1 MERRFFKVL
10 QKNKQ
15 VFLSPSVG
23 KISSFLEENK
33 KIFNQYSFTILN
45 QPFREVRENCRKGV
59 VKEALKFSKKFD
71 PDIGEKIN
79 PAYQYI
85 VQSGHQPV
93 FFHPGIWIKNI
104 FLNEL
109 LKSPLLDK
117 CLGLNII
124 LDNDICKDLNFSL
137 PAFSSGGNLK
147 LEEVDF
153 LSPTLTPNLPFEEY
167 PCPSLELVTKFIQNI
182 ICKFKL
188 LESENKN
195 ILNNF
200 KNFARCL
207 ENSSRFC
214 DQNYKRKN
222 LGEFL
227 GLARRLYEQESEP
240 AYLEIPFSQIC
251 NSDEFLSFFLEIIK
265 NIETFSKIY
274 NNKLDEYRKL
284 FKIRNRAHPSP
295 NLMIKENFIE
305 TPFWIWKGGDQRRKI
320 FILKEEEKNYLYNDS
335 YEKIFFMKKNGLK
348 SLFSLKTLLKER
360 GLKIRPKAFLLTL
373 YNRLFISDLFI
384 HGLGGA
390 KYDLVTDEIIRE
402 FFKVEPP
409 HFLVVSCTLHL
420 NFKSSP
426 GTSSDSKISTLKK
439 KIRDLE
445 FNPERYVD
453 ELPLTKKEEIR
464 IGELAEKKTELI
476 KKIKKTLSPIEKR
489 KISEEIKAI
498 NNFMAEKI
506 IPLNYE
512 LNKKIEKEEEKIKQ
526 SKVYTFREFPYCFFS
541 AKTLQNLLNDQCS
554 LTSTDNRK

>member
-1 MERRFFKVL
+1 MERLSFKVP

-15 VFLSPSVG
+15 IFLSPSG
-23 KISSFLEENK
+23 DKISSLLEENK
-33 KIFNQYSFTILN
+33 KIFSQYSFKILN
-45 QPFREVRENCRKGV
+45 QPFKEVRKKSRKEV
-59 VKEALKFSKKFD
+59 VGKALSFSKKFD

-85 VQSGHQPV
+85 IQGGHQPV

-109 LKSPLLDK
+109 KKSPLPDK

-137 PAFSSGGNLK
+137 PVLSSTGNLRLK
-147 LEEVDF
+147 EINF
-153 LSPTLTPNLPFEEY
+153 LSPALTPNLPFEEY
-167 PCPSLELVTKFIQNI
+167 PCPSLELITKFTRDI
-182 ICKFKL
+182 ICKLKL

-200 KNFARCL
+200 KIFTQCL
-207 ENSSRFC
+207 KNSSRFC
-214 DQNYKRKN
+214 NQNYKKAN

-227 GLARRLYEQESEP
+227 GLARRLYEQEIEP

-251 NSDEFLSFFLEIIK
+251 DSDEFLSFFLEITK
-265 NIETFSKIY
+265 NIESFSKIY

-284 FKIRNRAHPSP
+284 FKIRNRAQPSL
-295 NLMIKENFIE
+295 NLIIKENLIE
-305 TPFWIWKGGDQRRKI
+305 APFWIWKEGDQRRKI
-320 FILKEEEKNYLYNDS
+320 FILGEKEKKYLYNDS
-335 YEKIFFMKKNGLK
+335 YGKIFLIEKDSLK
-348 SLFSLKTLLKER
+348 SLSSLKAFLKEKK
-360 GLKIRPKAFLLTL
+360 LMIRPKALLLTL

-409 HFLVVSCTLHL
+409 HFLVASCTLYL

-426 GTSSDSKISTLKK
+426 KASDFKISALKK

-445 FNPERYVD
+445 FNPERYIN
-453 ELPLTKKEEIR
+453 ELPLTKKEKIQ
-464 IGELAEKKTELI
+464 IGELVEKKTELI
-476 KKIKKTLSPIEKR
+476 KKIKGVSSPIEKR
-489 KISEEIKAI
+489 KISEEIKVI
-498 NNFMAEKI
+498 SNFIVEKI
-506 IPLNYE
+506 IPLKYE
-512 LNKKIEKEEEKIKQ
+512 LDKKIEKEEEKIKQ
-526 SKVYTFREFPYCFFS
+526 AKVYTFREFPYCFFS
-541 AKTLQNLLNDQCS
+541 AKTLRNLLNF
-554 LTSTDNRK
+554 